1 MHILNVD
8 VGIPIII
15 PTKNLFLLGYQGLT
29 SFSGIYT
36 QLSNENATFEN
47 EIAYF
52 FFLKKTVCWFF
63 INDHLWKPS

>member
-1 MHILNVD
+1 MHILNVA

-29 SFSGIYT
+29 AFSGIYT
-36 QLSNENATFEN
+36 QLSDENATFEN

-52 FFLKKTVCWFF
+52 FFKKTVCWFF
-63 INDHLWKPS
+63 INDHL